1 MSLEEYRRKRS
12 FAKTPEPEGRAAR
25 AAGTLRFVVQEHH
38 ATRLHWDF
46 RLEMGDTLKSW
57 AVPKGPTFDPN
68 EKRLAVPVEDHPL
81 DYMDFEGVIP
91 KGNYGAGTVMV
102 WDKGTYESVEGD
114 PQQGYESGKLVVRL
128 AGKKLRG
135 EFHLVRTKMG
145 GQTQWLMFKKR
156 DADAVEG
163 WTLPKPSV
171 SVKTGRTIEEIAGEK
186 TARWHSRDLTGPSE
200 PRDRDEPPVHGR
212 PSRDHPGS
220 HPPAARRTLKALGV
234 EASGTDALP
243 AVIKPT
249 LATLVDAP
257 FDRANWLW
265 MGSGRSRRCGGPA
278 RSSRW

>member
-1 MSLEEYRRKRS
+1 MSLEAYRRKRR
-12 FAKTPEPEGRAAR
+12 FQQTPEPEGRTAPR
-25 AAGTLRFVVQEHH
+25 TGELRFVVQEHH

-46 RLEMGDTLKSW
+46 RLEMSGTLKSW

-102 WDKGTYESVEGD
+102 WDRGTYESLEGEA
-114 PQQGYESGKLVVRL
+114 QKGYDSGKLAVRL

-163 WTLPKPSV
+163 WTLPRPSR
-171 SVKTGRTIEEIAGEK
+171 SVKTGRTIEEISGEE
-186 TARWHSRDLTGPSE
+186 TARWHSKAAGGNGERGTGN
-200 PRDRDEPPVHGR
+200 GQ
-212 PSRDHPGS
+212 
-220 HPPAARRTLKALGV
+220 
-234 EASGTDALP
+234 AS
-243 AVIKPT
+243 
-249 LATLVDAP
+249 
-257 FDRANWLW
+257 
-265 MGSGRSRRCGGPA
+265 
-278 RSSRW
+278 